1 MAEAAL
7 PQNAAAIDTS
17 AIDTSAI
24 DTSAIY
30 EPSLFGTYSKKI
42 GMWLFLLSDSLT
54 FGALLYAYSY
64 GRISISNWPTPFHSG
79 SIVNA
84 TVMTAFLLTSSLTM
98 VLAVNAAARGND
110 KARVLWL
117 LATMAC
123 GVGFIVLHAK
133 EWSNLIAEGL
143 RLPIFPA
150 VPHQEAASE
159 FVNVSKEVPQFA
171 STFFGLTGMHMLH
184 VTLGVVYLGV
194 IALRR
199 KFIPILFAL
208 WLVAWLATPAYS
220 PFHYGAHV
228 LLIAAIV
235 CSLIL
240 WLKPKVY
247 DAADVE
253 VAGLY
258 WHFVDLVWMFIFPLV
273 YIMSTKIV

>member
-1 MAEAAL
+1 MAEATVAHDL
-7 PQNAAAIDTS
+7 PEV
-17 AIDTSAI
+17 
-24 DTSAIY
+24 Y

-54 FGALLYAYSY
+54 FGALLYSYSY
-64 GRISISNWPTPFHSG
+64 GRISIANWPTPFHSE

-84 TVMTAFLLTSSLTM
+84 TIMTAFLLTSSLTM
-98 VLAVNAAARGND
+98 VLAVRAAVHGDA
-110 KARVLWL
+110 KAQRLWL

-123 GVGFIVLHAK
+123 GTGFVVLHGR
-133 EWSNLIAEGL
+133 EWTHLIATGL
-143 RLPIFPA
+143 TLPVFPA
-150 VPHQEAASE
+150 VPGHAAVGE
-159 FVNVSKEVPQFA
+159 FVDVAKSVPQFPA
-171 STFFGLTGMHMLH
+171 TFFGLTGMHMLH

-194 IALRR
+194 VALRR
-199 KFIPILFAL
+199 NFIPILL
-208 WLVAWLATPAYS
+208 LCWLGAWLGTPSYS

-228 LLIAAIV
+228 LLVAAIV
-235 CSLIL
+235 CSVIL

-273 YIMSTKIV
+273 YLMSARII

>member
-1 MAEAAL
+1 MAEATL
-7 PQNAAAIDTS
+7 PHDLPS
-17 AIDTSAI
+17 V
-24 DTSAIY
+24 Y

-64 GRISISNWPTPFHSG
+64 GRISLGSSWQTPFHSE

-98 VLAVNAAARGND
+98 VLAVRAAVQRDA
-110 KARVLWL
+110 KLQTLWL

-123 GVGFIVLHAK
+123 GAGFVVLHGR
-133 EWSNLIAEGL
+133 EWSNLIAQGL
-143 RLPIFPA
+143 TLPMFPA
-150 VPHQEAASE
+150 VPGHAGNPE
-159 FVNVSKEVPQFA
+159 FLGVVKNVPQFPA
-171 STFFGLTGMHMLH
+171 TFFTLTGMHMLH

-194 IALRR
+194 VALRR
-199 KFIPILFAL
+199 KFIPVLLAL
-208 WLVAWLATPAYS
+208 WLATWGLTPAYS

-228 LLIAAIV
+228 LLLAAIV
-235 CSLIL
+235 CGIIV

-247 DAADVE
+247 DSSDVE

-273 YIMSTKIV
+273 YLMSARILPT